1 MDFWLAG
8 SMPYETTDITDG
20 LGNEGTRD
28 KWEKKKKKLSAS
40 SPEED
45 VNQSELYF
53 KADQMPPIT
62 WGLGSAL
69 KAFGLSL

>member
-8 SMPYETTDITDG
+8 SMLYETPDKTDG
-20 LGNEGTRD
+20 LGNEGTHD

-45 VNQSELYF
+45 VN
-53 KADQMPPIT
+53 
-62 WGLGSAL
+62 
-69 KAFGLSL
+69 